1 MLFDTHLHLIYPD
14 RLNYPWLQN
23 VPLLNKPSLYPSYAK
38 VAHRLGITGCFHME
52 VDVEERQIKDE
63 TNLVSELMLQP
74 KSLLKGA
81 ISSCRPEYENFPQ
94 MLEWLLEEPIVKGLR
109 RVLHVVPDE
118 LSQSAIFRDNVKR
131 LSGTRLTFD
140 LCVSAQQL
148 SVVTSLVDH
157 CPEVTF
163 ILDHCGVP
171 DIRSGEFT
179 SWSNKIS
186 ELSERSNVFCKISGI
201 IAYGNPE
208 TWTLN
213 VLRPYFEHTVSVFGS
228 NRLVWGSDSPV
239 CNLGA
244 NLETWV
250 AVTRALC
257 TEWSKDEREAL
268 FYKNVQ
274 KIWKIE

>member
-1 MLFDTHLHLIYPD
+1 M
-14 RLNYPWLQN
+14 R
-23 VPLLNKPSLYPSYAK
+23 
-38 VAHRLGITGCFHME
+38 
-52 VDVEERQIKDE
+52 
-63 TNLVSELMLQP
+63 QP

-94 MLEWLLEEPIVKGLR
+94 MLEWLLEQTRVKGLR

-118 LSQSAIFRDNVKR
+118 LSQTGIFKDNVKR

-140 LCVSAQQL
+140 LCASAQQL

-171 DIRSGEFT
+171 DIRSGEYT
-179 SWSNKIS
+179 KWSSKIS

-201 IAYGNPE
+201 IAYGDPE
-208 TWTLN
+208 SWTLN
-213 VLRPYFEHTVSVFGS
+213 VLRPYFDHVVSAFGP

-257 TEWSKDEREAL
+257 NDWSKDEREAL